1 MDREMRVRDARQDDE
16 REIARPQRREAGNS
30 RQGGQGEEEF
40 ALDEL
45 VDIIRIILTEESRP
59 VPMKKYLRIVDVDKV
74 LHFLSS
80 MERQM
85 PGDILEAR
93 RIREE
98 RDDIIESARRR
109 ADSIF
114 SDAESRARVAMEDAE
129 KSAQAT
135 VAEAE
140 NRAAQIV
147 DEAQKQARVLID
159 QNQVRRLAEEEA
171 QKLMANARSKASTV
185 VRQATD
191 YADQMLNGLEDFL
204 NSELSAVRSSRDN
217 IHQNH
222 RDAQTN
228 VGGQSK

>member
-98 RDDIIESARRR
+98 RDNIINNAERR
-109 ADSIF
+109 ANAIF
-114 SDAESRARVAMEDAE
+114 TEADNRARVAMEDAE

-135 VAEAE
+135 IAEAE
-140 NRAAQIV
+140 ARAAQIV

-159 QNQVRRLAEEEA
+159 QSEVRRIAEEEA
-171 QKLMANARSKASTV
+171 GKLMASARNKANETA
-185 VRQATD
+185 RQATQ
-191 YADQMLNGLEDFL
+191 YADAMLSNLEDFL
-204 NSELSAVRSSRDN
+204 KSELDDVQKSRAN
-217 IHQNH
+217 ITAK
-222 RDAQTN
+222 R
-228 VGGQSK
+228 